1 MISFAEIV
9 LSGRDWMTPAVV
21 LGAIGFVSLFWSYG
35 ASRAQPGVRPVCVFL
50 RGLGIAALIA
60 CLLEP
65 HWTGQRAKP
74 GANLFVVMAD
84 NSQGMEIHD
93 LGDPASR
100 GQRMKEIIKDGETG
114 WHNTLRESFNVRDY
128 YFDSKLRSSEKLG
141 ELDFK
146 GRSSALWTSLQMIRE
161 RYEGRPLAGLLLLT
175 DGNATDIPDTG
186 IEVKGLPPIFPVA
199 IGRDESGRDISIQK
213 VIVTQTSFEDA
224 PVTVEAKVSVNGY
237 QNKKVVAVVL
247 DSEGEEVDRK
257 VMTVTDKSQQMP
269 FNFELRP
276 EQPGVSFCRLK
287 VGGEKELEKTVEETG
302 EATLANNSR
311 VVAVDRGAGPYRV
324 LYVSGRPNW
333 EFKFLNRAL
342 KADDQTELVGLIRI
356 ARREPKFVFRGR
368 VGESS
373 NPLFRGFGNQ
383 SEEEI
388 QRYDQPVLIRLN
400 TKDQEELASGFPKIA
415 EDLYGFSA
423 IILDDVE
430 SSFFTADQKSLVRKF
445 VSERGGGFMML
456 GGIDAFQD
464 GKYDKT
470 PIADLLPVYVDESQ
484 TLDRFSNLR
493 FELTREGFLQNWVR
507 LRQTEGDEKNRIDLM
522 PDFDVI
528 NPLPDVKPGASVV
541 ATVTDQ
547 FGEKH
552 PALAVQRYGNGR
564 SAALTLGDFWK
575 YGMRSEELAEDF
587 AKSWRQMIRWLVA
600 DVPKRVDI
608 EASTIAGDPN
618 QAVELTIRA
627 KDPEFNTLD
636 NASVELQV
644 VPIGAD
650 GEEQNPIRLQIEPS
664 ANESGVYSATYVP
677 RGTGGYL
684 AQTVVTNA
692 AGAEV
697 GKDEV
702 GWTTDLAAE
711 EFRSLKPNRSFLE
724 TLAKQTGG
732 EMVFAN
738 SLDSFASHLPNKKS
752 PVMEAWT
759 EPLWHTPLVF
769 AFALACFV
777 AEWGL
782 RRWRGLP

>member
-1 MISFAEIV
+1 LISFAEIV

>member
-1 MISFAEIV
+1 MEGGEIV
-9 LSGRDWMTPAVV
+9 LSGQDWMTPAIV
-21 LGAIGFVSLFWSYG
+21 LGVIGLLSLFWSYG

-50 RGLGIAALIA
+50 RILGIAALIA

-65 HWTGQRAKP
+65 HWTGQRAKK

-93 LGDPASR
+93 LGDPESR
-100 GQRMKEIIKDGETG
+100 GARMKEVLEDGQTG
-114 WHNTLRESFNVRDY
+114 WHNTLRENFNVRDY
-128 YFDSKLRSSEKLG
+128 YFDSKLRSSKNFE

-146 GRSSALWTSLQMIRE
+146 GRSSALWTSLQMIKE
-161 RYEGRPLAGLLLLT
+161 RYDGRPLAGLVLLT
-175 DGNATDIPDTG
+175 DGNATDIPETG

-213 VIVTQTSFEDA
+213 VSVTQTSFEDA
-224 PVTVEAKVSVNGY
+224 PVTVEAKVSANGY
-237 QNKKVVAVVL
+237 QNKKVVAIVL
-247 DSEGEEVDRK
+247 DAEGEEVERK
-257 VMTVTDKSQQMP
+257 ELQVGSKSEQLP
-269 FNFELRP
+269 FEFELRP
-276 EQPGVSFCRLK
+276 KKPGVSFYRLR
-287 VGGEKELEKTVEETG
+287 VGGAKELDKPVDETG

-311 VVAVDRGAGPYRV
+311 VVAVDRGAGPYRI

-342 KADDQTELVGLIRI
+342 REDDQTELVGLIRI

-400 TKDQEELASGFPKIA
+400 TKDEEELVNGFPKVA
-415 EDLYGFSA
+415 EDLYGFTA
-423 IILDDVE
+423 IILDDIE
-430 SSFFTADQKSLVRKF
+430 SGFFTADQKSLVRKF

-470 PIADLLPVYVDESQ
+470 PIADLLPVYVDSAQ
-484 TLDRFSNLR
+484 TLDRFSGLR
-493 FELTREGFLQNWVR
+493 FELTREGFLQNWAR
-507 LRQTEGDEKNRIDLM
+507 LRQTEGDERSRLNLM
-522 PDFDVI
+522 PDFEVI

-547 FGEKH
+547 FGDKH
-552 PALAVQRYGNGR
+552 PALAVQRFGNGR

-575 YGMRSEELAEDF
+575 YGMRDQDMAKDF

-608 EASTIAGDPN
+608 EASDIAGDPN

-627 KDPEFNTLD
+627 KDPEFNALD
-636 NASVELQV
+636 NADVHLQV
-644 VPIGAD
+644 VPIGDD
-650 GEEQNPIRLQIEPS
+650 GEQDKPIRLQIEPS
-664 ANESGVYSATYVP
+664 PDESGVYTATYVP

-684 AQTVVTNA
+684 AQTSVTNA
-692 AGAEV
+692 AGAAV
-697 GKDEV
+697 GTDEV

-711 EFRSLKPNRSFLE
+711 EFRSLKPNRAFLE

-738 SLDSFASHLPNKKS
+738 SLDSFAKHLPSKQS

-777 AEWGL
+777 CEWGL